1 MRLSKLHATGNDFLV
16 RVADDPDDHLDRLT
30 VAALCD
36 RHRGVGADGLITI
49 GSGGP
54 DHDCSMLLQNAD
66 GGVAEMSGNGIRCLA
81 YVAARDGRSRGDV
94 LRVATGAGRRDVF
107 LERDDT
113 ATIVA
118 AEVDMGAARF
128 GEPLTLDL
136 DGERHVADVVDMG
149 NPHLVFVVPDP
160 EAIDVARHGPHF
172 EHLATFTQRT
182 NVEFGV
188 ARDRTTA
195 AMRVWER
202 GVGETM
208 SCGTGVCAT
217 AAVLHRRGFV
227 DADLSMHVRG
237 GVLRVHIG
245 DTIRLAGPVVHVFD
259 VDLDRE
265 RLLANLS

>member
-16 RVADDPDDHLDRLT
+16 RVADSPDDHLDRLT

-49 GSGGP
+49 GAGGA

-81 YVAARDGRSRGDV
+81 YVAAREGRARSDV
-94 LRVATGAGRRDVF
+94 LRVATGSGRRDVF

-113 ATIVA
+113 GTIAA
-118 AEVDMGAARF
+118 AEVDMGPASFAD
-128 GEPLTLDL
+128 PVTIDL
-136 DGERHVADVVDMG
+136 DGVEYLAEVVDMG
-149 NPHLVFVVPDP
+149 NPHLVFVVADP
-160 EAIDVARHGPHF
+160 EAVDVARHGARLEHHPAFPH
-172 EHLATFTQRT
+172 RT
-182 NVEFGV
+182 NVEFGA
-188 ARDRTTA
+188 ARDRASA

-217 AAVLHRRGFV
+217 AATLHRRGLL

-237 GVLRVHIG
+237 GVLRVHVG

-265 RLLANLS
+265 RLLADLS